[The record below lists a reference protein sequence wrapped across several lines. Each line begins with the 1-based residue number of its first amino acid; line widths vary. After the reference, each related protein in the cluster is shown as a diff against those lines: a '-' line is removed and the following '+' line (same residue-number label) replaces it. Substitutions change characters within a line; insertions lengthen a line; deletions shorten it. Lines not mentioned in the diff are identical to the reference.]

1 MALKYK
7 LVKKRNPQDP
17 EGPQKWYATTN
28 TERALPDEEMLKRA
42 TKNSTVSPGEFRLS
56 MEALVSYV
64 PEELRNGRN
73 VRIPGL
79 GTFRMTFKSQGA
91 DTVEGYDANE
101 LIYEP
106 RVIFTPE
113 AALRDALIHNLEF
126 EDGGVLEDGVSYAS
140 RADYK
145 KAKEGGTEQG

>member
-1 MALKYK
+1 MANIKD
-7 LVKKRNPQDP
+7 RASANPFLTYGYAGP
-17 EGPQKWYATTN
+17 EYFCDRKQETAD
-28 TERALPDEEMLKRA
+28 L
-42 TKNSTVSPGEFRLS
+42 LS
-56 MEALVSYV
+56 A
-64 PEELRNGRN
+64 LRNGRN

-101 LIYEP
+101 MIYEP
-106 RVIFTPE
+106 RVTFLPE
-113 AALRDALIHNLEF
+113 ASFREALINGLEY

-145 KAKEGGTEQG
+145 KAKEGGEP

>member
-1 MALKYK
+1 MAIRYK
-7 LVKKRNPQDP
+7 LVQKRNPQDP
-17 EGPQKWYATTN
+17 EGPRKWYATTN
-28 TERALPDEEMLKRA
+28 AQGALPETEMMKRA

-101 LIYEP
+101 MIYEP
-106 RVIFTPE
+106 RVTFLPE
-113 AALRDALIHNLEF
+113 ASFREALINGLEF

-145 KAKEGGTEQG
+145 KAKEGGEPQA